1 MASAVAHSIS
11 LEVSVVVV
19 ICCAEG
25 GKELL
30 LTVGPVLVAALKG
43 GRNILKVHVWPVARG
58 LYPDNKK
65 AYKCTTCR
73 PCGLLNAHTSL

>member
-1 MASAVAHSIS
+1 M
-11 LEVSVVVV
+11 VVV

-43 GRNILKVHVWPVARG
+43 GWNILKAHVWPVARG
-58 LYPDNKK
+58 LYPGNKK
-65 AYKCTTCR
+65 AYKTHNLPSVWTTKR
-73 PCGLLNAHTSL
+73 TYKFMNLPCPHAS

>member
-1 MASAVAHSIS
+1 M
-11 LEVSVVVV
+11 VVV

-43 GRNILKVHVWPVARG
+43 GRNILKAHVWPVARG
-58 LYPDNKK
+58 WYPGNKK
-65 AYKCTTCR
+65 AYKRTTCR
-73 PCGLLNAHTSL
+73 PCRLRNARTSL

>member
-1 MASAVAHSIS
+1 M
-11 LEVSVVVV
+11 VVV

-43 GRNILKVHVWPVARG
+43 GRKILKAYVWPVARG
-58 LYPDNKK
+58 CIPAIKRFINAQPAATL
-65 AYKCTTCR
+65 C
-73 PCGLLNAHTSL
+73 PCGLLNARTSL

>member
-1 MASAVAHSIS
+1 M
-11 LEVSVVVV
+11 VVV

-43 GRNILKVHVWPVARG
+43 GRNILKAHVWPVARG
-58 LYPDNKK
+58 LYPGNKN
-65 AYKCTTCR
+65 AYKRTTCCNFVSMWTTKR
-73 PCGLLNAHTSL
+73 TYKFMNLPCLHAS